1 MKVGYIGLGEMGG
14 ALARRLQLRQPLF
27 VFDLN
32 SAALK
37 SLAESGASPCS
48 SARELAASCDTVF
61 FCLPTSEHVR
71 TALFGENGVAQSLKP
86 GTVVIDQT
94 SGDPS
99 ITRSIAADLAKLQVK
114 FVDAPVSGGP
124 EGAQAG
130 TIAILV
136 GAEPSTF
143 DEVRP
148 LLELISP
155 NISHAGGVGAG
166 HVIKL
171 INNLVSGAQRL
182 LSLEAIS
189 LATKNGIDPAKACE
203 MLVSGNARN
212 AFLEKYL
219 RQHVLTGKLNFGFT
233 LSLMHKDLRLACQLG
248 NDSRVP
254 MFFGNLTREMYQMCI
269 SEKGPDA
276 NVHACT
282 LVMDRL
288 AGTHL
293 VPADND
299 LE

>member
-1 MKVGYIGLGEMGG
+1 MNVGYIGLGEMGG
-14 ALARRLQLRQPLF
+14 ALARRLQLRQPLL
-27 VFDLN
+27 VFDLDPVILR
-32 SAALK
+32 SV
-37 SLAESGASPCS
+37 AESGASPCA
-48 SARELAASCDTVF
+48 SARELASTCNTIF

-71 TALFGENGVAQSLKP
+71 SALFGEHGVAQFLKP

-99 ITRSIAADLAKLQVK
+99 ITRGIAKDLANLGVTL
-114 FVDAPVSGGP
+114 VDAPVSGGP

-136 GAEPSTF
+136 GADPAVFEQ
-143 DEVRP
+143 VRP

-155 NISHAGGVGAG
+155 NISHAGNVGAG

-189 LATKNGIDPAKACE
+189 LAAKNGIDPAKACE

-233 LSLMHKDLRLACQLG
+233 LALMHKDLRLACQLG
-248 NDSRVP
+248 SDSRVP

-293 VPADND
+293 VPTDND
-299 LE
+299 LG

>member
-1 MKVGYIGLGEMGG
+1 MNIGYIGLGEMGG
-14 ALARRLQLRQPLF
+14 ALARRLQLRKPLL

-32 SAALK
+32 AIALK
-37 SLAESGASPCS
+37 NLAESGASPCA
-48 SARELAASCDTVF
+48 SASELAAACDTIF
-61 FCLPTSEHVR
+61 LCLPTSEHVR
-71 TALFGENGVAQSLKP
+71 TALFGENGIAQFLKP
-86 GTVVIDQT
+86 GALVIDQT
-94 SGDPS
+94 SGDPV
-99 ITRSIAADLAKLQVK
+99 ITRQIAEKLSKLQVTL
-114 FVDAPVSGGP
+114 VDAPVSGGP

-130 TIAILV
+130 TIAIMV
-136 GAEPSTF
+136 GAEESAF
-143 DEVRP
+143 NRARP

-155 NISHAGGVGAG
+155 NVLHAGGIGAG

-171 INNLVSGAQRL
+171 INNLISGAQRL

-189 LATKNGIDPAKACE
+189 LAAKNGIDPAKACE
-203 MLVSGNARN
+203 ILVNGNARN

-269 SEKGPDA
+269 SEKGPEA

-288 AGTHL
+288 AGTNL

-299 LE
+299 LK